1 MKNVKVLDVNPNYED
16 WFKDVIRAF
25 NSNLVTYDEMCELTM
40 NGIDKRFISKLKNQI
55 QTE

>member
-1 MKNVKVLDVNPNYED
+1 MKNVKVLNVNPNYED